1 MKTFKFKRVLAT
13 AVMTSGLFACNSLID
28 VKPRTAIDSGTA
40 LTTPEAL
47 NAAVNGV
54 YDALQS
60 TDLYGRDLIALPEV
74 LSDNARA
81 TGNSSRL
88 VGEYQNQPGSHMI
101 NWTQDYYG
109 INQANLILDALP
121 TVNLT
126 DAVRNSYQGQ
136 CLFLRAL
143 MYFDLMK
150 AYAYMPTAVVA
161 DYNRGG
167 VPLITS
173 GVLTLEQVTY
183 PSRPTVDQAYTQI
196 LADLTSAIDKLSAT
210 AKSRGPVYATQG
222 AAQALY
228 SRVALYAGKYQEA
241 ADMSTKALA
250 SGIGAFQTKANYVA
264 GFRTAVN
271 PESMFEINFQTSE
284 NIGVNTSLQTTFT
297 TLVTLGNTATTGG
310 FGDAV
315 PTVSLLADLESEK
328 DAAGNVLDIRRQLYE
343 LGTKGRGAQNV
354 ESTKYLGKN
363 GTINLDNVP
372 VIRISEMYLN
382 RAEASYRLGKEADAL
397 KDLNTIRTRSGLV
410 EKTGLTGTALLDE
423 IIKQR
428 RLELAFEGH
437 RFWDLKRLGRDIV
450 KLPTTVPFT
459 DYRILPRIPTNEI
472 NNNPNLKQNFN
483 Y

>member
-1 MKTFKFKRVLAT
+1 MKLYSFSRVLST
-13 AVMTSGLFACNSLID
+13 VLLTGGLFACSSLID
-28 VKPRTAIDSGTA
+28 VKPRTSIDSATA
-40 LTTPEAL
+40 LTTPEAIS
-47 NAAVNGV
+47 AAVNAV

-88 VGEYQNQPGSHMI
+88 VPEFQNQPGSHLI

-109 INQANLILDALP
+109 INQANLILEALP
-121 TVNLT
+121 KVTLT
-126 DAVRNSYQGQ
+126 DALRNSYQGQ

-150 AYAYMPTAVVA
+150 SYAYMPTAIVNE
-161 DYNRGG
+161 YNRGG
-167 VPLITS
+167 VPLILT
-173 GVLTLEQVTY
+173 GVLTLPQVTLPTR
-183 PSRPTVDQAYTQI
+183 PSIDDVYKQI
-196 LADLTSAIDKLSAT
+196 FADLTTAIDKLSAT
-210 AKSRGPVYATQG
+210 AKTRGPVYATQG

-241 ADMSTKALA
+241 ADLATSALA
-250 SGIGAFQTKANYVA
+250 SGVGSFQPKASYVA
-264 GFRTAVN
+264 GFRSAVN

-315 PTVSLLADLESEK
+315 PTASLLADLELEK
-328 DAAGNVLDIRRQLYE
+328 DASGAVLDIRRQLYE

-354 ESTKYLGKN
+354 ETTKFLGKN

-382 RAEASYRLGKEADAL
+382 RAEAYYNLGKTTEAL
-397 KDLNTIRTRSGLV
+397 KDLNTIRTRAGLP
-410 EKTGLTGTALLDE
+410 EKTGLTSDGLLNE
-423 IIKQR
+423 IIRQR
-428 RLELAFEGH
+428 RLEFAFEGH

-450 KLPTTVPFT
+450 KAPSNLPFT
-459 DYRILPRIPTNEI
+459 DYRVLARIPIAEI
-472 NNNPNLKQNFN
+472 NNNPNLKQNYN

>member
-1 MKTFKFKRVLAT
+1 MKTYILKRVLTT
-13 AVMTSGLFACNSLID
+13 ALLTWSGVACTSLID
-28 VKPRTAIDSGTA
+28 VKPRTSIDSATA
-40 LTTPEAL
+40 LTTPESI
-47 NAAVNGV
+47 NAGVNAI

-88 VGEYQNQPGSHMI
+88 VGEYQNQSGSHLI

-109 INQANLILDALP
+109 INQANLVLDALP
-121 TVNLT
+121 TVTLT
-126 DAVRNSYQGQ
+126 DAQRNSYMGQ

-150 AYAYMPTAVVA
+150 SYAYMPTAVISE
-161 DYNRGG
+161 YNRGG
-167 VPLITS
+167 VPLMLT
-173 GVLTLEQVTY
+173 GVLNLPQVTY
-183 PSRPTVDQAYTQI
+183 PSRPSIDEAYSQI
-196 LADLTSAIDKLSAT
+196 LTDLTGAVDKLAAT
-210 AKSRGPVYATQG
+210 ARTRGPVYATQG

-228 SRVALYAGKYQEA
+228 SRVALYAGKYQEVV
-241 ADMSTKALA
+241 DYSTRALA
-250 SGIGAFQTKANYVA
+250 SGIGTFQTRANYIA

-271 PESMFEINFQTSE
+271 PESMFEINFQTNE

-297 TLVTLGNTATTGG
+297 TLTAVGNRTTTGG

-315 PTVSLLADLESEK
+315 PTPSLLTDLESEK

-343 LGTKGRGAQNV
+343 QGTSGRGAVNI
-354 ESTKYLGKN
+354 ETTKFLGKN

-382 RAEASYRLGKEADAL
+382 RAEAYYRLGQETEAL
-397 KDLNTIRTRSGLV
+397 RDLNTIRTRSGLP
-410 EKTGLTGTALLDE
+410 EKTALTGTALLEE
-423 IIKQR
+423 ILKQR
-428 RLELAFEGH
+428 RIEFAFEGH

-450 KLPTTVPFT
+450 KQPTALPFT
-459 DYRILPRIPTNEI
+459 DFRILARIPISEI
-472 NNNPNLKQNFN
+472 NNNPNLQQNYN